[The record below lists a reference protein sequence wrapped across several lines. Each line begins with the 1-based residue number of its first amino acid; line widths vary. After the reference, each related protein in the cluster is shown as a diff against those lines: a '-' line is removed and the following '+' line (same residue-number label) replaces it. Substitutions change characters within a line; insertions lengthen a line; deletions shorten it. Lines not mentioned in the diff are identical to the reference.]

1 MLRKLSGC
9 ILGLC
14 LAGFLIDGYA
24 SDIVAPS
31 ISTTKSSAQYKK
43 PIRSIKEWTKCNGI
57 DDDGIGLRRAILAAR
72 GGAFTLNVDCPVSFH
87 VGMDIA
93 KPIFIDNGTTIQFS
107 GNGLIT
113 VDNVLVPAFVI
124 ANSLNIKLLDWKIK
138 YTGSMVVNEN
148 TGGYYDNNKWI
159 PVTYRAPAAQMFY
172 ITLSNWLKENR
183 NINYARG
190 VNTISTGYLDP
201 SAIFFIKGD
210 TSNVVIKDMQLSAA
224 ANAKPNKFI
233 PIAFSLNPGEANN
246 QSFTAPA
253 AFKKPILNVPHNITF
268 DGIKLDGY
276 YFGWHGSGQNITIKN
291 VVAERYSD
299 LEDGNGGNIGGVG
312 FWFPPPHLF
321 YFNTPLTWDS
331 SLLNNKFLISNV
343 KDNGVRKGLARDKGK
358 GAPIS
363 GHAVSLK
370 IQANNSL
377 VENYTSLRPDGF
389 MDVLSS
395 TNLTVKN
402 VTASYDSSFINYT
415 LPMLRFTQK
424 GNHNI
429 TFENIALRD
438 NALMTNMHP
447 VRGSDDESNTNIR
460 FIKTTVQLNNW
471 SEAKSPMY
479 SPTVKGTVPYF
490 GGKGNSFDIKTSYI
504 GMLKNQL
511 GLSVSDPESV
521 NYGNN
526 SLSKIAVGSFGLR
539 TYLITNTGAVKLH
552 TMTFP
557 AVANLPNGMTYD
569 TRSTCNLLGKTSL
582 ASGISCQLVFR
593 YTPTIT
599 EINANYIFKIS
610 AKDEQGK
617 VVKSRDVYVP
627 YSSR

>member
-1 MLRKLSGC
+1 MKKLSS
-9 ILGLC
+9 LW
-14 LAGFLIDGYA
+14 LAVFLAIWLINSYA
-24 SDIVAPS
+24 GNVNTSQV
-31 ISTTKSSAQYKK
+31 STVNSSLSPKH
-43 PIRSIKEWTKCNGI
+43 PVRSVKEWTKCNGA
-57 DDDGIGLRRAILAAR
+57 DDDRTGLMRAILAAKDN
-72 GGAFTLNVDCPVSFH
+72 AFILKVDCPLFVH
-87 VGMDIA
+87 IGMDIA
-93 KPIFIDNGTTIQFS
+93 KPIFIDNGSTIQFS
-107 GNGLIT
+107 GNGLII

-124 ANSLNIKLLDWKIK
+124 ANSLNINLLNWKIK

-148 TGGYYDNNKWI
+148 TGGYYDNSKWV

-172 ITLSNWLKENR
+172 ITLSNWLRQNR
-183 NINYARG
+183 HISYARG

-201 SAIFFIKGD
+201 SAIFFLKGD
-210 TSNVVIKDMQLSAA
+210 TSNVVIKNMQLSAA
-224 ANAKPNKFI
+224 VNAKPNKFI
-233 PIAFSLNPGEANN
+233 PIAFSLNPGEENN

-253 AFKKPILNVPHNITF
+253 VFKKPILNVPHNIVF

-291 VVAERYSD
+291 VTAERYSD
-299 LEDGNGGNIGGVG
+299 LQDANGGNIGGVG

-321 YFNTPLTWDS
+321 YFNTPPTWDS
-331 SLLNNKFLISNV
+331 SLLNNKFLISNI

-395 TNLTVKN
+395 TDLTVKN

-429 TFENIALRD
+429 TFENVALRD
-438 NALMTNMHP
+438 TAVMTNMHP

-460 FIKTTVQLNNW
+460 FINVTVKLNNW
-471 SEAKSPMY
+471 GDAKSPMY

-490 GGKGNSFDIKTSYI
+490 GGKGNYFDIKTSYI
-504 GMLKNQL
+504 GMLKDQL
-511 GLSVSDPESV
+511 GLSVSDPKSV

-526 SLSKIAVGSFGLR
+526 SLRNIPLGSFGLR
-539 TYLITNTGAVKLH
+539 TYLVTNTSAVTLNAV
-552 TMTFP
+552 TFP
-557 AVANLPNGMTYD
+557 AVANLPSGMSYD
-569 TRSTCNLLGKTSL
+569 TRGNCNLTGKMSLTSG
-582 ASGISCQLVFR
+582 ASCQLVFR
-593 YTPTIT
+593 YHPMETG
-599 EINANYIFKIS
+599 INTNYILKIT
-610 AKDEQGK
+610 AKNEQGDI
-617 VVKSRDVYVP
+617 VKSRETYVP

>member
-1 MLRKLSGC
+1 LKKISNCLLALCFSLLCINAHSDNIPEVSQISGN
-9 ILGLC
+9 
-14 LAGFLIDGYA
+14 
-24 SDIVAPS
+24 
-31 ISTTKSSAQYKK
+31 TKSV
-43 PIRSIKEWTKCNGI
+43 RSVKEWTKCNGV
-57 DDDGIGLRRAILAAR
+57 DDDSAGLAQAVLAAR
-72 GGAFTLNVDCPVSFH
+72 GGAFTLNVDCPIYFH

-93 KPIFIDNGTTIQFS
+93 KPIFIDNKTTIKFS
-107 GNGLIT
+107 GNGVII

-124 ANSLNIKLLDWKIK
+124 ANSSNINLLNWKIK
-138 YTGSMVVNEN
+138 YTGSMVVDEN
-148 TGGYYDNNKWI
+148 TGGYYDNSKWI

-172 ITLSNWLKENR
+172 ITLSNWLRQNR

-190 VNTISTGYLDP
+190 VNTISTGFLDP

-210 TSNVVIKDMQLSAA
+210 TSNVVIKNMQLFAA
-224 ANAKPNKFI
+224 ANAKPDKFI

-253 AFKKPILNVPHNITF
+253 IFKKPILNVPHNIVF

-291 VVAERYSD
+291 VTAERYSD
-299 LEDGNGGNIGGVG
+299 LQDSNGKNIGGVG

-321 YFNTPLTWDS
+321 YFNTPPTWDV
-331 SLLNNKFLISNV
+331 SLLNNNFLINNI

-377 VENYTSLRPDGF
+377 VESYISLRPDGF

-395 TNLTVKN
+395 TNLTVRN

-460 FIKTTVQLNNW
+460 FIKTRVQLNNW
-471 SEAKSPMY
+471 SEDKSPMY

-490 GGKGNSFDIKTSYI
+490 GGKGNFFDIKASYV
-504 GMLKNQL
+504 GMFKDPS
-511 GLSVSDPESV
+511 GLSVFDPESV

-526 SLSKIAVGSFGLR
+526 SLRNIPVGSFGLR
-539 TYLITNTGAVKLH
+539 TYLIHNTGAITLYDLV
-552 TMTFP
+552 FP
-557 AVANLPNGMTYD
+557 AESNLPSGMSYD
-569 TRSTCNLLGKTSL
+569 ETRSTCSVTGNMSLLKGEACK
-582 ASGISCQLVFR
+582 LVFR
-593 YTPTIT
+593 YNSTLYGV
-599 EINANYIFKIS
+599 NANYVLKIL
-610 AKDEQGK
+610 AKNKQNK
-617 VVKSRDVYVP
+617 LVKSRDVYIP